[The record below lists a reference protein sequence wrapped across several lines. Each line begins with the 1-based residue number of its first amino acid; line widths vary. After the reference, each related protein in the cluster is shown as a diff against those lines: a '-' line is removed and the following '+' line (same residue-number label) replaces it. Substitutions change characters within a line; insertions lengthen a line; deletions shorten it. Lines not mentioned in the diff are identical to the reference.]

1 MPDSLITVLTQ
12 SFNAVNS
19 TIGLLIA
26 VFAAITMRRYGN
38 IIYFSALS
46 LIVDQFV
53 GIAFKRQWDS
63 SVENVSSQIWDE
75 ILSLDASVLVIRFI
89 GFMLVITIVFSV
101 KRLFRRD

>member
-19 TIGLLIA
+19 TVGLLIA

-38 IIYFSALS
+38 IIYFSALA

-53 GIAFKRQWDS
+53 SIAFKHEWA
-63 SVENVSSQIWDE
+63 SVENVTSQIWNE
-75 ILSLDASVLVIRFI
+75 ILALDASVLVIRFI
-89 GFMLVITIVFSV
+89 GFMLIITVIFTI
-101 KRLFRRD
+101 KRLFKRD